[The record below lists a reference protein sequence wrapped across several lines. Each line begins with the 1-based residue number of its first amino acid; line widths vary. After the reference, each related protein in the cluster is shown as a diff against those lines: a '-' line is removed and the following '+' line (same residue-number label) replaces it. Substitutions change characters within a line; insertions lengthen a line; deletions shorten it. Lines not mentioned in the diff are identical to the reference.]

1 MDWFLFRS
9 RWNMDNMQTEYVTA
23 TKTMSIG
30 IYGWRKRCLYCLL
43 ILLTFIVFINLCLT
57 FWLSLALGLHWV
69 CSIYSHRNRRDLRF
83 FCREVLVRSQYL
95 KIMLFFGRQSFWKM
109 DWWQVKSSVV
119 IRYDWSIER
128 KFDNLFK

>member
-1 MDWFLFRS
+1 
-9 RWNMDNMQTEYVTA
+9 MQTEYVTA

-69 CSIYSHRNRRDLRF
+69 CSIYSHRNRRDLRVF
-83 FCREVLVRSQYL
+83 LQGGAGPISIFKNHVVFRSPVVLKDGLMTS
-95 KIMLFFGRQSFWKM
+95 KIFSG
-109 DWWQVKSSVV
+109 DQV
-119 IRYDWSIER
+119 
-128 KFDNLFK
+128 